1 MGAEAEEELARPSTA
16 ADGSAEMMLPD
27 RNDGGYQT
35 GVARRRAMYLR
46 ASGEERGNGR
56 RQPMGGGEAGK
67 GGGVGCGQAG
77 SRDRKTTA
85 ADKGRSS
92 VQQNK

>member
-1 MGAEAEEELARPSTA
+1 MGSGVHGVIGQVICMGAEAEEELARPSTA

-46 ASGEERGNGR
+46 ASGEERGNR
-56 RQPMGGGEAGK
+56 RRRPIGGARREVRGAR
-67 GGGVGCGQAG
+67 V
-77 SRDRKTTA
+77 
-85 ADKGRSS
+85 
-92 VQQNK
+92 